1 MMNTAAAGAG
11 AKKAARSR
19 WIQAPALT
27 IRRVMSSHDHRS
39 LLNCTAPHADAKRV
53 TWPFVPGR
61 DHPARPESGKGGGQA
76 AGDEDEEG
84 IFAFDEDASQST
96 TLSSDDEPGGSA
108 LKLVDLIFMEP

>member
-1 MMNTAAAGAG
+1 MNTAAAGAG

-19 WIQAPALT
+19 WIQAPALS
-27 IRRVMSSHDHRS
+27 IRRVMSSHDHQS
-39 LLNCTAPHADAKRV
+39 LLNCKAPHAEAKRV
-53 TWPFVPGR
+53 TWPFMPSR
-61 DHPARPESGKGGGQA
+61 DHPTRPESGKGAEQA

-96 TLSSDDEPGGSA
+96 TFSSSDTPGGSA